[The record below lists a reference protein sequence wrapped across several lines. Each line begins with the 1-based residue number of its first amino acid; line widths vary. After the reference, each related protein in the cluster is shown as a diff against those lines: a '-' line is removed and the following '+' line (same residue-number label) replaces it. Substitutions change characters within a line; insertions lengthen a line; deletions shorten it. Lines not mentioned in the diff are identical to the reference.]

1 MQNRKQQGFTL
12 IELMIVVAIIAI
24 ISAIAI
30 PSLMSARVSGN
41 EASAVSSLRTLC
53 TVSEQYNSGGYGD
66 GYPAG
71 LGYLYS
77 VDGTATGTELTP
89 TPFIDSQLASGSKS
103 GYSFTWA
110 SAEASTT
117 DPTVVE
123 WSCTAVPQSE
133 NTGRRSFFVDQTGVI
148 RFATTGTATADSD
161 PIDN

>member
-53 TVSEQYNSGGYGD
+53 TVSEQYRSGGYGN
-66 GYPAG
+66 GYPA
-71 LGYLYS
+71 LLMSLYS
-77 VDGTATGTELTP
+77 EAGTELKP

-110 SAEASTT
+110 SAEASAT
-117 DPTVVE
+117 DEVVE

-133 NTGRRSFFVDQTGVI
+133 STGRRSFFVDQTGVI
-148 RFATTGTATADSD
+148 RFATTDPATDPATAASD

>member
-66 GYPAG
+66 GYPLG

-77 VDGTATGTELTP
+77 ENGQPDGTELTP

-103 GYSFTWA
+103 GYGFTWA
-110 SAEASTT
+110 SAVAS
-117 DPTVVE
+117 DQDSTVVE
-123 WSCTAVPQSE
+123 WSCTATPLSA

-148 RFATTGTATADSD
+148 RFNPTGTATAESD

>member
-66 GYPAG
+66 GYPLG

-77 VDGTATGTELTP
+77 ENGQPDGTELTP

-110 SAEASTT
+110 SAVASTT
-117 DPTVVE
+117 DETVVE
-123 WSCTAVPQSE
+123 WSCTATPLSA

-148 RFATTGTATADSD
+148 RFNPTGTATAESD